1 MNDKTRIFIFI
12 SVFAGIAILLFSIR
26 FISSSIFRKG
36 LPEYPDFDNISVVV
50 KYQILTEGRKTFW
63 NPSEENLG
71 MLGMVYNSCGYY
83 DKASQCYKLAIKK
96 NSLNWRWNYYDGYLN
111 MEMGDSQASID
122 NFYKV
127 SEKNPSNIL
136 ALYYTAEAYQNI
148 GAISNAEVLY
158 KKVAVMN
165 EGKYIKRDTIRE
177 NEFPLQTYASFSLA
191 RIYINSNRLDSAEIT
206 LKNIIEKQIT
216 FGPAYRLLG
225 GVYTRQGNITL
236 GNKFNTCANDLADY
250 MPPPDMLID
259 KIALISRSDEY
270 LLKQIDDEIR
280 NSNYKWALTLCTHA
294 LKFNPDNKYLISKTI
309 FGYFVLGMN
318 KKALPY
324 LNKHI
329 KYYGD
334 DYNELMHLANL
345 LFDKGYDLQAMN
357 YFNQAKKLKPENS
370 RLALWLLERGMENEA
385 ISLLNEQLK
394 KDPGNVKILTDAADF
409 MLRLGNNEMAKGY
422 LDHVEKL
429 SPSNLEA
436 KKLIGTIAERKG
448 NLKKAISIYEDALRT
463 DQKDLN
469 NIKYLSVMYIRK
481 NMWEKALDNFKLALV
496 SYPNEPFL
504 LSGLG
509 NLMITCPDPLIR
521 NNNEGIEY
529 SERAFINYKSTFATK
544 VSAGKDLSLA
554 YATKGDKQK
563 ASSYIDLTI
572 NLARRN
578 NIPLD
583 IGYLN
588 NIRKRFSIPE

>member
-1 MNDKTRIFIFI
+1 MKYKTRIFIFI
-12 SVFAGIAILLFSIR
+12 SAFVGIAILLFSIR

-36 LPEYPDFDNISVVV
+36 LPEFPDFDNISVVV
-50 KYQILTEGRKTFW
+50 KNQILTEGRKTFW

-96 NSLNWRWNYYDGYLN
+96 NSLNWRWNYYCGYLN
-111 MEMGDSQASID
+111 KEMGESQALID
-122 NFYKV
+122 NFNKV
-127 SEKNPSNIL
+127 TERNPSNFL
-136 ALYYTAEAYQNI
+136 ALYYTAEAYQNLGSI
-148 GAISNAEVLY
+148 ANAEVLY
-158 KKVAVMN
+158 KKIAIMY
-165 EGKYIKRDTIRE
+165 ESKYINRDTTRD
-177 NEFPLQTYASFSLA
+177 NEFLLQTYASFRLA
-191 RIYINSNRLDSAEIT
+191 RIYINSNRLDSAEIA
-206 LKNIIEKQIT
+206 LKKIIEKQIT

-225 GVYTRQGNITL
+225 DVYTRRGNITL
-236 GNKFNTCANDLADY
+236 GNKFTARANDLADY
-250 MPPPDMLID
+250 MPPPDVLID
-259 KIALISRSDEY
+259 EIALISRSDEY

-280 NSNYKWALTLCTHA
+280 SSNYKWALRLCTHA
-294 LKFNPDNKYLISKTI
+294 LKYHPDNKYLISKTI
-309 FGYFVLGMN
+309 FGYFVLGLN

-370 RLALWLLERGMENEA
+370 RLALWLLERGMETDA
-385 ISLLNEQLK
+385 ISLLNEQFK

-409 MLRLGNNEMAKGY
+409 MLRLGNNEMAQAY
-422 LDHVEKL
+422 LDHLEKL

-448 NLKKAISIYEDALRT
+448 NLKKAISIYEDALGK

-469 NIKYLSVMYIRK
+469 NIKYLSVIYIRE
-481 NMWEKALDNFKLALV
+481 NMWKKALDNFRLALV

-504 LSGLG
+504 LAGLG

-521 NNNEGIEY
+521 NINEGLEY
-529 SERAFINYKSTFATK
+529 SERAYINYKSTFATK

-578 NIPLD
+578 NIPLGN
-583 IGYLN
+583 GYFNTL
-588 NIRKRFSIPE
+588 RKRFNIPE